1 MHQINFTW
9 NLYLAE
15 STTMFFFIQEANKTI
30 LDFTQGTARVLQIY
44 FDLV

>member
-1 MHQINFTW
+1 
-9 NLYLAE
+9 
-15 STTMFFFIQEANKTI
+15 MFFFIQEANKTI